1 MSQETINKSLQNTL
15 ISPLTHDLL
24 WSQFLNSMSYE
35 LQNMRDKYS
44 EIRNNWNIDKNDKS
58 NLIRISES
66 FGYTPNLI
74 INNTINMSKREI
86 ESIPYRIRE
95 KTNYLG
101 YNLIFQQNNSL
112 GEVFNY
118 YWNNEKLIKV
128 IDYEKTVAN
137 LINSDHYSP
146 FFGIETKKNYSSI
159 LNSDVPLLDYTLNG
173 EKQYDPI
180 TSLRYYSLDQK
191 IGSSIWKLDT
201 AYVQIPTKHL
211 GIEYFP
217 QNYYCIYTTS
227 LGIADEE
234 TSVYE
239 SQIEMSEF
247 YIEKS
252 MTIKINDIVL
262 NTSIEVSDDKEYFID
277 ENNILKSNSYFDVK
291 NNLVHLEFNT
301 IPSNYEISVSY
312 NIDLIM
318 TSDYFYYLEQGME
331 YNRRCP
337 IIPHSGIFLSVD
349 IASSRGSDFYY
360 PNENHYTV
368 PDLKIKA
375 VTASS
380 YNRYITLTDSS
391 RLDNAWDEQ
400 GQPTGN
406 ENYKLDSLIKWTL
419 DSKTTEKEG
428 LAKNFKYIAYGN
440 KPLNIIDEENI
451 QVFNQKSMI
460 FYYNLNSED
469 YSSTIYD
476 NSSNQLNCTVVG
488 SDLKIDSVIDKSLD
502 FNGETYAYSSV
513 ALAID
518 SSQDYTL
525 GLWFKPSSLTET
537 LSGTIFDAFINIS
550 YDYVNDKLII
560 DGNTFDCDKNYHF
573 LCLQFNHTSNTV
585 KIYIDC
591 VYRGQFNFTIVS
603 SSHIIYLGTN
613 NSTNNNFYG
622 EIDNIWL
629 LDKTLNDAQMSY
641 IFDNKISVISHMG
654 NRLSYYE
661 LTDDEIYDDNDN
673 NYLLVQSYVK
683 SMDINNEKTMLVYN
697 ASDSA
702 NYTYTTKFSPIIPS
716 YFKMSYTNSLGK
728 TVTIKSNED
737 GKFYD
742 KETGKTITGGIDFD
756 KGIWNLTKNTIQSI
770 SQKPIVE
777 INKDP
782 YKKTYSTLY
791 HVINESADAE
801 PSDRDCWYSS
811 YDVKT
816 QTHGDKIIADE
827 YKVDSSTKTTPTFI
841 YRSTEDKSNTYI
853 YSNDE
858 ENLYVY
864 INDEKSNYINLYN
877 VDSDDANTS
886 LFSTDNGK
894 TLYLDLSDLISKT
907 NQLKAYVDLGE
918 SSATT
923 IYSKDNGNTMYLD
936 VACSEGKEIN
946 KYSTTINGNKV
957 IFYTLGDSAV
967 GYSNLSFTSI
977 INYETRNDELFNS
990 MQLIIKTIQS
1000 DLLSTLNLYYDIHE
1014 YTDVYTLDYIQNFQV
1029 SIELSNVQLVK
1040 NSIVFY
1046 FWITEDGVLTKKSA
1060 SVDAQ
1065 GGISGD
1071 NINSLLSS
1079 FDYTTNILSVT
1090 FYNEVNS
1097 DVIVS
1102 YEYYHSLDIDYSKPI
1117 IMNYKIQKSTMINEI
1132 GLEDENHELM
1142 AYMTFPNVEFHT
1154 IYNNISAMFAIA
1166 KSS

>member
-24 WSQFLNSMSYE
+24 WSQFLNAMSYE

-44 EIRNNWNIDKNDKS
+44 EIRNNWSIDKNDKS

-74 INNTINMSKREI
+74 INSTTSMAKKEI
-86 ESIPYRIRE
+86 ESVPYRIRE

-118 YWNNEKLIKV
+118 YWNNKKLIKV
-128 IDYEKTVAN
+128 IDYEQTVAN
-137 LINSDHYSP
+137 LIASDHYSP
-146 FFGIETKKNYSSI
+146 FLGIETKKNYSSI

-173 EKQYDPI
+173 EKQYDDA
-180 TSLRYYSLDQK
+180 SLRYYSLDQK
-191 IGSSIWKLDT
+191 IGSSVWKLDT

-217 QNYYCIYTTS
+217 QNYYCVYTTS
-227 LGIADEE
+227 LGIAEEE
-234 TSVYE
+234 TPTYE
-239 SQIEMSEF
+239 TQIEMSE
-247 YIEKS
+247 YYLEKS
-252 MTIKINDIVL
+252 MIIKINDIIL
-262 NTSIEVSDDKEYFID
+262 NTSIKVLDNKEYFID
-277 ENNILKSNSYFDVK
+277 NNGILNSNSYFDIK
-291 NNLVHLEFNT
+291 NNLVHLEFNE
-301 IPSNYEISVSY
+301 IPLNYEISVSY

-349 IASSRGSDFYY
+349 IASSRGSDFYH
-360 PNENHYTV
+360 PNENNYTV

-375 VTASS
+375 ITASS

-400 GQPTGN
+400 GQPTDK

-428 LAKNFKYIAYGN
+428 LVKNFKYIAYGN
-440 KPLNIIDEENI
+440 KPLNIINEENNQI
-451 QVFNQKSMI
+451 FNQNTMI

-469 YSSTIYD
+469 YSATIYD
-476 NSSNQLNCTVVG
+476 ISSNQINCTVVG
-488 SDLKIDSVIDKSLD
+488 DDLKIDSIIDKSLD
-502 FNGETYAYSSV
+502 FNGETYVYSN
-513 ALAID
+513 AMLAMD
-518 SSQDYTL
+518 ASQDYTL
-525 GLWFKPSSLTET
+525 GLWFKASSLTEA
-537 LSGTIFDAFINIS
+537 LSGTIFDSFIDIS
-550 YDYVNDKLII
+550 YDYINNKLII
-560 DGNTFDCDKNYHF
+560 DGNEFNCDKGYHF
-573 LCLQFNHTSNTV
+573 LCLRFNHTSSTV
-585 KIYIDC
+585 KVYIDC
-591 VYRGQFNFTIVS
+591 VDCGQFNFTITS
-603 SSHIIYLGTN
+603 SSYTIYLGTN
-613 NSTNNNFYG
+613 NSINNYFYG

-629 LDKTLNDAQMSY
+629 LAKTLNDTQMSY

-661 LTDDEIYDDNDN
+661 LTDDEIYDDTIN
-673 NYLLVQSYVK
+673 NYLLIQSYVK
-683 SMDINNEKTMLVYN
+683 SMDINNEQTILTYD

-716 YFKMSYTNSLGK
+716 YFKMSYTDSLGK

-737 GKFYD
+737 GKFYNKD
-742 KETGKTITGGIDFD
+742 TGKNITGGIDFD
-756 KGIWNLTKNTIQSI
+756 KGVWNLTKNTIRSI
-770 SQKPIVE
+770 SQKPIIE
-777 INKDP
+777 INDP
-782 YKKTYSTLY
+782 SYGYKKEYSKLY
-791 HVINESADAE
+791 QVIDILNHTEK
-801 PSDRDCWYSS
+801 WYSI

-816 QTHGDKIIADE
+816 QEHGAEIIADE
-827 YKVDSSTKTTPTFI
+827 KVVDGSTETISTFI
-841 YRSTEDKSNTYI
+841 YKYKAVEVDV
-853 YSNDE
+853 YSNDKE
-858 ENLYVY
+858 SFY
-864 INDEKSNYINLYN
+864 IYIGDEKSTPINLYH
-877 VDSDDANTS
+877 VDSDDAETD
-886 LFSTDNGK
+886 LFSKDNGK
-894 TLYLDLSDLISKT
+894 TLYLSLSDLQSDNDGSK
-907 NQLKAYVDLGE
+907 QLKSYVDLGE
-918 SSATT
+918 ASATT
-923 IYSKDNGNTMYLD
+923 IYSKDNGENMYLD
-936 VACSEGKEIN
+936 VACSSDKQIH
-946 KYSTTINGNKV
+946 KYITTINGDKV
-957 IFYTLGDSAV
+957 IFYTLGTSNI

-977 INYETRNDELFNS
+977 INYETRDGISFNP
-990 MQLIIKTIQS
+990 MQLVIKTVQS
-1000 DLLSTLNLYYDIHE
+1000 DLISTLSLYYDIHE
-1014 YTDVYTLDYIQNFQV
+1014 YANVYTLDYIQNFQV

-1046 FWITEDGVLTKKSA
+1046 FWMTEDGVLTKKSA

-1071 NINSLLSS
+1071 NINTLLSS
-1079 FDYTTNILSVT
+1079 FDYSTNILSVT
-1090 FYNEVNS
+1090 FYNKVDS

-1142 AYMTFPNVEFHT
+1142 AYMTFPNIEFHT
-1154 IYNNISAMFAIA
+1154 IYNNISALFAIA

>member
-44 EIRNNWNIDKNDKS
+44 EIRNNWSIDKNDKS

-74 INNTINMSKREI
+74 INNTTSMAKKEI

-95 KTNYLG
+95 KTNYSG

-118 YWNNEKLIKV
+118 YWNNKKLIKV
-128 IDYEKTVAN
+128 IDYEQTIAN
-137 LINSDHYSP
+137 LIASDHYSP
-146 FFGIETKKNYSSI
+146 FLGIETKKNYSSV

-173 EKQYDPI
+173 EKRYDAG
-180 TSLRYYSLDQK
+180 LRYYSLDQI

-201 AYVQIPTKHL
+201 SYTQIPTKHL

-217 QNYYCIYTTS
+217 QNYYCVYTTS

-234 TSVYE
+234 TSIYE
-239 SQIEMSEF
+239 SQIERSEY

-252 MTIKINDIVL
+252 MTIKINDIIL
-262 NTSIEVSDDKEYFID
+262 DTSIEISENKEYFID
-277 ENNILKSNSYFDVK
+277 ENGILNPNSYFDVK
-291 NNLVHLEFNT
+291 NNLIHLEFNK

-349 IASSRGSDFYY
+349 IASSRGSDFYH
-360 PNENHYTV
+360 PNENNYTV

-400 GQPTGN
+400 GQPTSK

-440 KPLNIIDEENI
+440 KPLNIINEENNQI
-451 QVFNQKSMI
+451 FNQNTMI

-469 YSSTIYD
+469 YSATIYD
-476 NSSNQLNCTVVG
+476 ISSNQINCTVVG
-488 SDLKIDSVIDKSLD
+488 DDLKIDSIIDKSLD
-502 FNGETYAYSSV
+502 FNGETYVYSN
-513 ALAID
+513 AMLAMD
-518 SSQDYTL
+518 ASQDYTL
-525 GLWFKPSSLTET
+525 GLWFKASSLTEA
-537 LSGTIFDAFINIS
+537 LSGTIFDSFIDIS
-550 YDYVNDKLII
+550 YDYINNKLII
-560 DGNTFDCDKNYHF
+560 DGNEFNCDKDYHF
-573 LCLQFNHTSNTV
+573 LCLQFNHTSSTV
-585 KIYIDC
+585 KVYIDC
-591 VYRGQFNFTIVS
+591 VDCGQFNFTITS
-603 SSHIIYLGTN
+603 SSYTIYLGTN
-613 NSTNNNFYG
+613 NSINNYFYG

-629 LDKTLNDAQMSY
+629 LAKTLNDTQMSY

-661 LTDDEIYDDNDN
+661 LTDDEIYDDTIN
-673 NYLLVQSYVK
+673 NYLLIQSYVK
-683 SMDINNEKTMLVYN
+683 SMDINNEQTILTYD
-697 ASDSA
+697 ASYSA

-716 YFKMSYTNSLGK
+716 YFKMSYTDSLGK

-742 KETGKTITGGIDFD
+742 QDTGKTITGGIDFD
-756 KGIWNLTKNTIQSI
+756 KGIWNLTKNTIQSV
-770 SQKPIVE
+770 SQKPIIE
-777 INKDP
+777 INDP
-782 YKKTYSTLY
+782 LYGYKKEYSKLYQVIDILNHTEKWYST
-791 HVINESADAE
+791 
-801 PSDRDCWYSS
+801 

-816 QTHGDKIIADE
+816 QEHGAEIIADK
-827 YKVDSSTKTTPTFI
+827 KVVDGSTETISTFI
-841 YRSTEDKSNTYI
+841 YKYKTVEVNV
-853 YSNDE
+853 YSNDKE
-858 ENLYVY
+858 SFY
-864 INDEKSNYINLYN
+864 IYIGDEKSTPINLYH
-877 VDSDDANTS
+877 VDSDDAETD
-886 LFSTDNGK
+886 LFSKDNGK
-894 TLYLDLSDLISKT
+894 TLYLSLSDLQSDNDGSK
-907 NQLKAYVDLGE
+907 QLKSYVDLGE
-918 SSATT
+918 ASATT
-923 IYSKDNGNTMYLD
+923 IYSKDNGKNMYLD
-936 VACSEGKEIN
+936 VACSDDKQIH
-946 KYSTTINGNKV
+946 KYYTIVDNNQ
-957 IFYTLGDSAV
+957 ITFYTLGTSTI

-977 INYETRNDELFNS
+977 VEKGEEYYGLSFNP
-990 MQLIIKTIQS
+990 MQLVIKTVQS
-1000 DLLSTLNLYYDIHE
+1000 DLMPTLSLYYDIHE
-1014 YTDVYTLDYIQNFQV
+1014 YTNVYTLDSIQNFQV

-1046 FWITEDGVLTKKSA
+1046 FWMTEDGVLTKKSA

-1071 NINSLLSS
+1071 NINTLLSS
-1079 FDYTTNILSVT
+1079 FDYNTNILSVT
-1090 FYNEVNS
+1090 FYNKVDS

-1142 AYMTFPNVEFHT
+1142 AYMTFPNIEFHT
-1154 IYNNISAMFAIA
+1154 IYNNISALFAIA